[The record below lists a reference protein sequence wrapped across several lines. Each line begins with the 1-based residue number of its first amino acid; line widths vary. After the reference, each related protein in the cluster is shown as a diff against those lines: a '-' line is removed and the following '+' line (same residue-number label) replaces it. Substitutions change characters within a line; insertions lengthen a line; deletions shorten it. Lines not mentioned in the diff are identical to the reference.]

1 MPRTF
6 AVAEYSGTVKAA
18 LLAHK
23 EDGLLSLARPL
34 GRALALSVFA
44 ALARE
49 LRTSTGEPVAL
60 VPVPSRRQVTRARGY
75 DPLLAMTR
83 AARTALRRAGL
94 TAYVSP
100 VLRVVRDVADQSG
113 LDAPARAANLS
124 GAFAAREV
132 RTGRLIVV
140 VDDIITT
147 GATALEAT
155 RALTAAGVPVTG
167 VAVVAATRRHSA

>member
-1 MPRTF
+1 
-6 AVAEYSGTVKAA
+6 
-18 LLAHK
+18 
-23 EDGLLSLARPL
+23 
-34 GRALALSVFA
+34 
-44 ALARE
+44 
-49 LRTSTGEPVAL
+49 
-60 VPVPSRRQVTRARGY
+60 VTRARGY

-155 RALTAAGVPVTG
+155 RALTAAGDRCG
-167 VAVVAATRRHSA
+167 CGGGDAATLGVTRSASYSGETRCEPWPWVSIRATGCRGWGEGLVFLHGTRPGPWLRRSGLARAGPESASRCQPQAKRPT